1 MIMWTL
7 NDAQVGLSNASVWGG
22 AANSAAR
29 FVTWSPEF
37 DNGSHHQHTMDNYT
51 VGQLPALKALSEDD
65 NQLDLLTYWINGVLT
80 NITVLL
86 GMIGNF
92 LTIIILSQRAM
103 HSSTN
108 YYLSALAIWDS
119 AVLICTLLLIGIP
132 GALPHDAVYMTHVF
146 AYIVSYIYPIALI
159 AQTATIWLTVSFT
172 VERYIAVCHPL
183 KAATMCT
190 ITRAKTVITGVSLG
204 STLYNIPRW
213 FDYAPTVE
221 VNPATNTTVIVPAR
235 TAFSQ
240 NTIYLQVYFSWLYVP
255 IMCIVPL
262 LILLVLNLFLILA
275 VRHSQ
280 RQRKDMNVRQ
290 HRENSITI
298 MLVSI
303 VMVFIVCQV
312 PALVYNLAYAVDNAH
327 VRHNLG
333 YMILSDVR
341 NFLVN
346 LNSAVNFILYCA
358 LGQKFRRIFI
368 HTFFRRCVQEN
379 YTPISGM
386 HQNATISGPLTERMT
401 FNGRRGKA
409 YGNSHY
415 YPTSRNVPNNRPYK
429 VSLKDS
435 NVKAKESYELQAN
448 SNSNSHDTC
457 MYAPIRTG
465 HRSCDPDRNRKVCLD
480 HLIPDRQRDGYG
492 GLYAVDADPSSRAM
506 AV

>member
-1 MIMWTL
+1 MWTR
-7 NDAQVGLSNASVWGG
+7 NVTQNNVPNMTMWDSDGIDKYK
-22 AANSAAR
+22 
-29 FVTWSPEF
+29 FVTWSPEL
-37 DNGSHHQHTMDNYT
+37 DNMSHLQPMDNYT
-51 VGQLPALKALSEDD
+51 LVQPPPLEMLTENQAYHLS
-65 NQLDLLTYWINGVLT
+65 LLNFWINGVLT
-80 NITVLL
+80 NIIVLL

-103 HSSTN
+103 RSSTN

-119 AVLICTLLLIGIP
+119 AVLICTLLLIGLP
-132 GALPHDAVYMTHVF
+132 GALPQEDVYMTHVF
-146 AYIVSYIYPIALI
+146 AYVVSYIYPIALI

-213 FDYAPTVE
+213 FDYTPTRIAGPLS
-221 VNPATNTTVIVPAR
+221 NDTVVVPSR

-240 NTIYLQVYFSWLYVP
+240 NPIYLQVYFSWLYVP

-290 HRENSITI
+290 CRENSITI

-327 VRHNLG
+327 VQMNFG
-333 YMILSDVR
+333 YQILSNLR

-368 HTFFRRCVQEN
+368 HTFLRRCVRET
-379 YTPISGM
+379 YMPISGM
-386 HQNATISGPLTERMT
+386 HQNTTQFGPVTERLT
-401 FNGRRGKA
+401 FTGRRNKGL
-409 YGNSHY
+409 GNMRAC
-415 YPTSRNVPNNRPYK
+415 TNLPNNRMYK
-429 VSLKDS
+429 ISLKDS
-435 NVKAKESYELQAN
+435 NLKAKESYELQTN
-448 SNSNSHDTC
+448 CNNREMC
-457 MYAPIRTG
+457 MFTPIHASRMS
-465 HRSCDPDRNRKVCLD
+465 RSCDPDRNGKVCLD
-480 HLIPDRQRDGYG
+480 HLIPDHLRDGY
-492 GLYAVDADPSSRAM
+492 GLYAVDVDNPTRPM

>member
-1 MIMWTL
+1 MEMWTGNVSL
-7 NDAQVGLSNASVWGG
+7 TGVTDVTSWDKYE
-22 AANSAAR
+22 
-29 FVTWSPEF
+29 FVTRSPQF
-37 DNGSHHQHTMDNYT
+37 DNMSHLQPVDNYT
-51 VGQLPALKALSEDD
+51 LVQPSPVDMLTNEQEYQLS
-65 NQLDLLTYWINGVLT
+65 LLNYWINGVFT

-86 GMIGNF
+86 GMIGNI

-103 HSSTN
+103 RSSTN

-119 AVLICTLLLIGIP
+119 AVLICTLLLIGLP
-132 GALPHDAVYMTHVF
+132 GALPPEDVYMTYVF

-190 ITRAKTVITGVSLG
+190 ITRAKTVITGVSIG

-213 FDYAPTVE
+213 FDYTPTAILS
-221 VNPATNTTVIVPAR
+221 PLSNTTVVVPSR

-240 NTIYLQVYFSWLYVP
+240 NLIYLQVYFSWLYVP

-290 HRENSITI
+290 CRENSITI

-327 VRHNLG
+327 VQMNFG
-333 YMILSDVR
+333 YQILSNLR

-368 HTFFRRCVQEN
+368 HTFLRRCVRET
-379 YTPISGM
+379 YMPISGM
-386 HQNATISGPLTERMT
+386 HQNTTQSGPFTERT
-401 FNGRRGKA
+401 FTGGRRAKGLGNMRA
-409 YGNSHY
+409 YNAA
-415 YPTSRNVPNNRPYK
+415 RNMPNNRMYK
-429 VSLKDS
+429 LTLKDS
-435 NVKAKESYELQAN
+435 NLKAKESYELQTN
-448 SNSNSHDTC
+448 CNNHEMC
-457 MYAPIRTG
+457 MYAPIHNSRLP
-465 HRSCDPDRNRKVCLD
+465 RACEPDRNGKMCLD
-480 HLIPDRQRDGYG
+480 HLIPDHLRDGYG
-492 GLYAVDADPSSRAM
+492 LYSVDVDTPSRPMS
-506 AV
+506 V